1 MTARRA
7 GRLHQHA
14 PGTLAVASVVVTA
27 LLVVALAAWAASIG
41 PSGVLRGEGPSP
53 AGTPTLTESTTASGG
68 YVTTD
73 STPAEPRRTP
83 PWVRVFALLVDLAV
97 VVGLVLL
104 AARYAV
110 VPAVRSARRRR
121 RARLRRTTERL
132 EFPVLE
138 PPAAVAREI
147 LADAATQRRLL
158 AEGGTPRNA
167 VVECWHRFETQAAA
181 AGLARGA
188 WETSSEYTM
197 RVLDLVDA
205 HQPAVTR
212 LGELY
217 REARFSEHELTEAH
231 RRQALEALDA
241 IHRTIGLTAGT
252 GTGVSR

>member
-1 MTARRA
+1 MTARQA
-7 GRLHQHA
+7 S
-14 PGTLAVASVVVTA
+14 TLAVASVVATA
-27 LLVVALAAWAASIG
+27 LLVVVLGAWAASIG

-53 AGTPTLTESTTASGG
+53 AGTPTVTESTSASAGPAA
-68 YVTTD
+68 VDTT
-73 STPAEPRRTP
+73 SAESRGTP
-83 PWVRVFALLVDLAV
+83 PWVRAFALLVDLAV

-110 VPAVRSARRRR
+110 LPAVRSVRRRR
-121 RARLRRTTERL
+121 RARLRRTTESL
-132 EFPVLE
+132 DFPVLE
-138 PPAAVAREI
+138 PPAAVAQEI
-147 LADAATQRRLL
+147 LADAASQRRLL
-158 AEGGTPRNA
+158 AEGGSPRNA

-217 REARFSEHELTEAH
+217 REARFSEHPLTEAH
-231 RRQALEALDA
+231 RQEALAALDD
-241 IHRTIGLTAGT
+241 IHRTIGRSF
-252 GTGVSR
+252 GVHA

>member
-1 MTARRA
+1 MSARRA
-7 GRLHQHA
+7 S
-14 PGTLAVASVVVTA
+14 TLAVASVVATA
-27 LLVVALAAWAASIG
+27 LLVVVLAAWAASIG

-53 AGTPTLTESTTASGG
+53 AGTPTLTSSTSASADPGG
-68 YVTTD
+68 TD
-73 STPAEPRRTP
+73 TEAAQPEGTP
-83 PWVRVFALLVDLAV
+83 PWVRAFALLVDLAV
-97 VVGLVLL
+97 LVGLVLL

-121 RARLRRTTERL
+121 RARLRRTAQRL

-147 LADAATQRRLL
+147 LADADTQRRLL
-158 AEGGTPRNA
+158 AEEGSPRNA
-167 VVECWHRFETQAAA
+167 VVACWHRFETQAAA
-181 AGLARGA
+181 AGLARGP

-212 LGELY
+212 LGALY

-231 RRQALEALDA
+231 RQEALEALDA
-241 IHRTIGLTAGT
+241 IHRTIGVPA
-252 GTGVSR
+252 